1 MRDGA
6 RGSVPA
12 SSRCLSG
19 LRARLPRPPSLF
31 SGSQDLWVS
40 QGRPSGGSWVQAGQ
54 QPGGGRLG
62 RLPLLQAG
70 LLEPGDWSQGLI
82 LGGGHH
88 EGWGARRAEAAHRRT
103 PALFPSGLE
112 GGGVAASPASA
123 GNRSW
128 TRGPWFVPH
137 TGRTVTGRLRGP
149 RCADRGTEAV
159 VSARVPL
166 LTAALLLR
174 ARESCR
180 HTRH

>member
-1 MRDGA
+1 M
-6 RGSVPA
+6 
-12 SSRCLSG
+12 
-19 LRARLPRPPSLF
+19 
-31 SGSQDLWVS
+31 S
-40 QGRPSGGSWVQAGQ
+40 QGRPSGGSWGQAGQ
-54 QPGGGRLG
+54 QPGGRRLG